1 MHTRHLFKAAQEIQ
15 GVRHTGNTA
24 NGLSLMTEVIK
35 CAELGSLKV
44 IC

>member
-1 MHTRHLFKAAQEIQ
+1 MYTRHIFKGSQEIQ

-24 NGLSLMTEVIK
+24 NGLSIMNEVIK
-35 CAELGSLKV
+35 CVELGSVKV